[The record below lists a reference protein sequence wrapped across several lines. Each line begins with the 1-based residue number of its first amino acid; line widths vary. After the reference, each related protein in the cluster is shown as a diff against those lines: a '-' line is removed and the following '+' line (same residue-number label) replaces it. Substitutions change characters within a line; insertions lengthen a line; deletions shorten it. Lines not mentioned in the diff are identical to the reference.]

1 MKNKKNLVFLATLN
15 EAENIVRIITHIKKE
30 VPDADILIV
39 DDSSTDFTVATIR
52 LNFPKDKSIQIV
64 ERPARLGL
72 GSAHLLA
79 MLFSVRGAYDSLV
92 TMDADYSHNP
102 TDIPRLLDKLNAG
115 YDFVIGSRY
124 MSGGSCEYTGYRKIV
139 SLCAAYAARLLLG
152 INLYEF
158 TTSFRAFNVLSLKNF
173 DFSEIQNEGYSFFM
187 ETVYRLH
194 KNGFTMTEIP
204 ICFKDREY
212 GQSKIP
218 PNEIFR
224 GIINLLILFLSR
236 FEIIE
241 GVNLRRDATSKCNDC
256 SSEFVTVSCYPLGSD
271 SIIKSAIKY
280 ARGCIADRNKP
291 LFLNCH
297 YCGSHQ
303 VVPAKNE

>member
-15 EAENIVRIITHIKKE
+15 EAKNVVRIITHIKKE

-187 ETVYRLH
+187 ETVYRFH

-224 GIINLLILFLSR
+224 GFINLLILFLSR